1 MRTRGFVLLVFL
13 VSLSGL
19 SLAGCSRSESS
30 SPAASASASA
40 AQASALVTCSKVAM
54 AIAEGNLTT
63 AETDLANLSDIQC
76 QPDLAA
82 VITAQR
88 AEAATLATSALA
100 PGITDR
106 ASVARAALALDSQN
120 AIALALVSQLP
131 DAEPSDIPGVMATP
145 SPVAAVADEPTP
157 RETITTAATTSSA
170 PLIAGSIALL
180 TGALLGRFLPFPW
193 LLKLRRGR
201 RVLGISA
208 LVSGAYVFLA
218 VYAWPVLSAPDWG
231 DVGGPAASLA
241 RWIFGREHTREPFIW
256 LLAAIAGV
264 LVMFYLRSAAAS
276 VVKVMGAGGDN
287 GSLDSAFADLVLS
300 EMQIVG
306 GSRPAGTFEV
316 AGGTDLQA
324 DIGTALDQVS
334 NAVVKVVV
342 ALWRIATT
350 GLGDQIS
357 VQLVGTGAQR
367 RALVRFQRGT
377 RLLDHGSV
385 SAAQFLLDQDKP
397 TEEET
402 RHQDRDLATGIA
414 SRLVLASLRVR
425 PGMVWPKLRRGLYGA
440 ERPSAVALCAVAER
454 RVDPATQCALF
465 GSALRQDPL
474 NKVAKFGL
482 AVTLARSLST
492 ETGAVEDCLSK
503 LKEVG
508 TPLAKEPLGLRARY
522 ASAAIRVNIFHSE
535 PTERQRAMDQLVAL
549 QDDLRHWR
557 GDRAFRWHLMDLVRT
572 ALLALE
578 AVQGPAPNAACES
591 LVTEAGLLRPD
602 CALNIA
608 GGLAMYAAYTQA
620 AGPEVRK
627 AAFTAM
633 RTAGLNTSGRK
644 GVAKDPLIQLLKVGS
659 EANAREFREVLR
671 EWGLLNVPYTGLE
684 TLGADTAAMLAP
696 WYPKPAALKSALAGP
711 RRPGGKRNPARR
723 LLSSPSKDWWI
734 GGLDWLSVGNEMAV
748 INLYQRAG
756 FINAAS
762 LAGVIDTVVVARLA
776 MAIDLSPTPTPRPP
790 PAPPQALRQLPPAP
804 PPPD

>member
-276 VVKVMGAGGDN
+276 VVKVMGAGLTGGTSFMEDYTYHLN
-287 GSLDSAFADLVLS
+287 PRRSLVLGAHMLEICPSRSRVGQTSRPTS
-300 EMQIVG
+300 ERHWIRSPTRWSKLWWRCG
-306 GSRPAGTFEV
+306 GSRPP
-316 AGGTDLQA
+316 
-324 DIGTALDQVS
+324 VS
-334 NAVVKVVV
+334 ATRSASNSSARVPSVGPWSGSSG
-342 ALWRIATT
+342 APDCSTT
-350 GLGDQIS
+350 G
-357 VQLVGTGAQR
+357 R
-367 RALVRFQRGT
+367 
-377 RLLDHGSV
+377 
-385 SAAQFLLDQDKP
+385 
-397 TEEET
+397 
-402 RHQDRDLATGIA
+402 
-414 SRLVLASLRVR
+414 
-425 PGMVWPKLRRGLYGA
+425 
-440 ERPSAVALCAVAER
+440 
-454 RVDPATQCALF
+454 
-465 GSALRQDPL
+465 
-474 NKVAKFGL
+474 
-482 AVTLARSLST
+482 
-492 ETGAVEDCLSK
+492 
-503 LKEVG
+503 
-508 TPLAKEPLGLRARY
+508 
-522 ASAAIRVNIFHSE
+522 
-535 PTERQRAMDQLVAL
+535 
-549 QDDLRHWR
+549 
-557 GDRAFRWHLMDLVRT
+557 
-572 ALLALE
+572 
-578 AVQGPAPNAACES
+578 
-591 LVTEAGLLRPD
+591 
-602 CALNIA
+602 
-608 GGLAMYAAYTQA
+608 
-620 AGPEVRK
+620 
-627 AAFTAM
+627 
-633 RTAGLNTSGRK
+633 
-644 GVAKDPLIQLLKVGS
+644 
-659 EANAREFREVLR
+659 
-671 EWGLLNVPYTGLE
+671 
-684 TLGADTAAMLAP
+684 
-696 WYPKPAALKSALAGP
+696 
-711 RRPGGKRNPARR
+711 
-723 LLSSPSKDWWI
+723 
-734 GGLDWLSVGNEMAV
+734 
-748 INLYQRAG
+748 
-756 FINAAS
+756 
-762 LAGVIDTVVVARLA
+762 
-776 MAIDLSPTPTPRPP
+776 
-790 PAPPQALRQLPPAP
+790 
-804 PPPD
+804 